1 LQKKKQK
8 MIVFPNAK
16 INIGLLVTSKRPD
29 GYHNLETIFHP
40 VHQLCDILEVIS
52 NNEKEDVFTTTGLAI
67 DGPASD
73 NLILKALALVR
84 QHAPLPPL
92 KIHLHKNIPF
102 GAGLGGGSADASFM
116 LKLLNEQYHLNLN
129 KHTLELMAA
138 RLGADCPVF
147 IENKPVLA
155 RGIGNEFSPI
165 NLSLS
170 RLWLQIVIPAVHV
183 PTAHAYSNI
192 APFQPACSL
201 EDLISHPIES
211 WKTSIKN
218 DFEVSVFERHPE
230 IKAIKEQLYDNG
242 ALYAA
247 MSGSGSAVF
256 GLFNKRP
263 KTEWESHYVIH
274 TEQL

>member
-1 LQKKKQK
+1 

-16 INIGLLVTSKRPD
+16 INLGLLVTSKRPD
-29 GYHNLETIFHP
+29 GYHNIETIFHP
-40 VHQLCDILEVIS
+40 VHQLCDILEVID
-52 NNEKEDVFTTTGLAI
+52 NDEKEDVFSTSGLVI

-73 NLILKALALVR
+73 NLILKALALIR
-84 QHAPLPPL
+84 ECAPLPPL
-92 KIHLHKNIPF
+92 KIHLHKKIPF

-116 LKLLNEQYHLNLN
+116 LKLLNEQYHLNLSTR
-129 KHTLELMAA
+129 TLELMAA

-170 RLWLQIVIPAVHV
+170 HLWLQIVIPPIHV

-192 APFQPACSL
+192 SPFQPESSL
-201 EDLISHPIES
+201 EDLLSRPIEN
-211 WKTSIKN
+211 WKATLKN
-218 DFEVSVFERHPE
+218 DFESSVFERYPE
-230 IKAIKEQLYDNG
+230 IMAIKEHLYNQG

-256 GLFNKRP
+256 GLFKNKP
-263 KTEWESHYVIH
+263 ETEWADNYVIH